1 VKTFAKTFLVLLLTL
16 GVLVGQTGIAAA
28 KISIA
33 KPAVCEKCPCE
44 SRMPKCCIKE
54 SKQSPTRQTPAQPSA
69 ETRWIQPA
77 MVCISGLVSLD
88 FNVAVV
94 GLPVT
99 RRSPIISSSPVPL
112 FLRHRAI
119 LI

>member
-1 VKTFAKTFLVLLLTL
+1 MNTFAKTFLVLLLTL
-16 GVLVGQTGIAAA
+16 GVLAGQTGVAAA
-28 KISIA
+28 KVSIA
-33 KPAVCEKCPCE
+33 KPAMCNKCPCE
-44 SRMPKCCIKE
+44 SRMPKCCIEE
-54 SKQSPTRQTPAQPSA
+54 SKQSPTRQAPAPPSV
-69 ETRWIQPA
+69 ETRWVQPA

-88 FNVAVV
+88 WNVAVV